1 MPDEHSP
8 ADESALL
15 ALLARVSR
23 SFYLSIRLLPA
34 PLRRPVAV
42 AYLLAR
48 TSDSIAD
55 APGLDAALR
64 LRMLQQFGDDVQGRC
79 PPSPI
84 PAPPGMPESEARLL
98 GAFVDCVAG
107 LEALAPEDRAD
118 VLEVLGYI
126 TRGQQLDVERFG
138 EASAQEPRALA
149 SDSEL
154 DEYTYLVAGCV
165 GEFWTRLGF
174 RHVDGFAA
182 LGEAEMLGL
191 GRRYGQALQLI
202 NILRDSDEDL
212 ANGRRYLPEPARIDP
227 WLARARD
234 GLECGMRYA
243 LAVRGARVRVATALP
258 ALIGART
265 LSLLRGAPAG
275 TRVKMPRR
283 DVRGLL
289 ARLALAGGSRP
300 QLEFEFLRA
309 TVGWDNR
316 PR

>member
-1 MPDEHSP
+1 MPDEPNP
-8 ADESALL
+8 ADERAMR

-34 PLRRPVAV
+34 RVRQPVAV

-55 APGLDAALR
+55 APGLDAAQR
-64 LRMLQQFGDDVQGRC
+64 LQMLQQFGDDVQGRC

-84 PAPPGMPESEARLL
+84 PPPAGMPESEGRLL
-98 GAFVDCVAG
+98 GAFVDCVAW
-107 LEALAPEDRAD
+107 LYALAPDDRAD
-118 VLEVLGYI
+118 VLEVLGHI
-126 TRGQQLDVERFG
+126 THGQQLDVERFG
-138 EASAQEPRALA
+138 ATSAEQPRSLS
-149 SDSEL
+149 SDAQL

-174 RHVDGFAA
+174 RHLERFAA
-182 LGEAEMLGL
+182 LPEPEMLDL
-191 GRRYGQALQLI
+191 GRRYGQALQLV
-202 NILRDSDEDL
+202 NVLRDAEEDR
-212 ANGRRYLPEPARIDP
+212 AQGRIYLPDPAHREP

-234 GLECGMRYA
+234 GLEGGLRYA
-243 LAVRGARVRVATALP
+243 LAVRSARVRVATALP

-265 LSLLRGAPAG
+265 LSLLREAPPG
-275 TRVKMPRR
+275 RRVKMPRR
-283 DVRGLL
+283 ELRSLL
-289 ARLALAGGSRP
+289 ARIALSFGSRR

-309 TVGWDNR
+309 ALGWDNR